1 MGALNKDFADTD
13 VAMVICANG
22 IASAAAQ
29 DNPSSPSARMP
40 ALEVWKAKTSIVMKH
55 GSA

>member
-1 MGALNKDFADTD
+1 MDALNKDFADTD
-13 VAMVICANG
+13 VAMVICATG

-29 DNPSSPSARMP
+29 DNPASPSARMP
-40 ALEVWKAKTSIVMKH
+40 VLEVWKAKTSIVMKH